1 MHRLDGRLMLILSF
15 RSSFFDRRGDG
26 LGDGKHEEGTSKMLD
41 GFTGLVVPPGSFS
54 MEGFAGQCFSQI
66 KYLSEFTSR
75 FFTEDKQLTLFF
87 SSSFL
92 GILNALFFL
101 HN

>member
-1 MHRLDGRLMLILSF
+1 MHRLDGRLKLILSF
-15 RSSFFDRRGDG
+15 RSSFFNRRGDG

-41 GFTGLVVPPGSFS
+41 GFAGLVVPPGSFS

-66 KYLSEFTSR
+66 TYLTAFISK
-75 FFTEDKQLTLFF
+75 FFTGDRTDNHLLL

-92 GILNALFFL
+92 GI
-101 HN
+101 